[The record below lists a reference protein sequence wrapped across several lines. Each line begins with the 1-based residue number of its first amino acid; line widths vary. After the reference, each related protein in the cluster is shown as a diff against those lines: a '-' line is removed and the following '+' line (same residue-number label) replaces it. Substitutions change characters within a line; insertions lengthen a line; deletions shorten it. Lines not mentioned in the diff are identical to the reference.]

1 MHQQSA
7 VHYWMVAEDFSP
19 LDLLY
24 LYREAVLSILNRH
37 GISHPRVRG
46 LAARGADLPASVP
59 VELLVEVT
67 ESRAL
72 EAGDLQAVADLI
84 AAVIA
89 HPVALVH
96 CPPGTEELP
105 AGEQMIAL

>member
-1 MHQQSA
+1 
-7 VHYWMVAEDFSP
+7 
-19 LDLLY
+19 
-24 LYREAVLSILNRH
+24 
-37 GISHPRVRG
+37 
-46 LAARGADLPASVP
+46 
-59 VELLVEVT
+59 VT

-84 AAVIA
+84 AVVIA